1 MHFPYARFM
10 NAVFHLDASE
20 LDEAF
25 LSGLKQ
31 TFQHRRLEIVVRE
44 ADETEYL
51 LGSPTN
57 KRELLSALADVE
69 AGRNVVVPDQA
80 GFQ

>member
-1 MHFPYARFM
+1 M
-10 NAVFHLDASE
+10 NAVFHLDANE
-20 LDEAF
+20 LDESF

-51 LGSPTN
+51 LSSPAN
-57 KRELLSALADVE
+57 KRELLAALADVE
-69 AGRNVVVPDQA
+69 GGKNVVVADQSV
-80 GFQ
+80 FQ